1 LRVNDIGN
9 KAHRKADF
17 RKGKRLGPDD
27 HIVRWQKPT
36 SIRSVDRKTY
46 HSPPDHVMIREAR
59 IRIEQPGFRT
69 KSMLVVTTLLD
80 PEQASKEELAYLYR
94 ARWNNELD
102 LRAIKSTMQMEFL
115 RCKTPE
121 LVRKEV
127 WAHVLAYKL
136 IRTII
141 AQAATK
147 HEIKP
152 RSISFKA
159 TRQTRPVPWKT
170 TSHAKTK
177 DDETGYINLRAI
189 RHIDRGVEIMG

>member
-80 PEQASKEELAYLYR
+80 PEQASKEELAYLYP
-94 ARWNNELD
+94 
-102 LRAIKSTMQMEFL
+102 MQF
-115 RCKTPE
+115 PGIE
-121 LVRKEV
+121 LVT
-127 WAHVLAYKL
+127 APTALS
-136 IRTII
+136 
-141 AQAATK
+141 
-147 HEIKP
+147 P
-152 RSISFKA
+152 
-159 TRQTRPVPWKT
+159 
-170 TSHAKTK
+170 
-177 DDETGYINLRAI
+177 GC
-189 RHIDRGVEIMG
+189 